1 MEDGRIALSDNISDT
16 SSTVDREHARAL
28 AVAAATAAQVSTSAD
43 DRNKSTT
50 PSNSDHFL
58 SAFHSNGLQPHE
70 HEARVEALQVCSTFF
85 WPFWLL
91 FGSFCKSLVLFAS
104 FWQLLSAFHG
114 SSLQPHENEARIE
127 ALYVNDK

>member
-70 HEARVEALQVCSTFF
+70 HEARVEALQVCIGRFFGCFGYFLALFST
-85 WPFWLL
+85 
-91 FGSFCKSLVLFAS
+91 
-104 FWQLLSAFHG
+104 
-114 SSLQPHENEARIE
+114 
-127 ALYVNDK
+127 

>member
-50 PSNSDHFL
+50 PSNSDHFV

-70 HEARVEALQVCSTFF
+70 HEARVEALQVCLSFFGLLATF
-85 WPFWLL
+85 
-91 FGSFCKSLVLFAS
+91 SS
-104 FWQLLSAFHG
+104 FWFFFQVFGNFSSAFCS
-114 SSLQPHENEARIE
+114 SSLHMF
-127 ALYVNDK
+127 

>member
-85 WPFWLL
+85 GL
-91 FGSFCKSLVLFAS
+91 FGYFLALSASLWFFLQVFGN
-104 FWQLLSAFHG
+104 FLSAFHG
-114 SSLQPHENEARIE
+114 SGLQPHENEARIE
-127 ALYVNDK
+127 ALYDK

>member
-70 HEARVEALQVCSTFF
+70 HEARVEALQVCLAGFI
-85 WPFWLL
+85 WPLWLL
-91 FGSFCKSLVLFAS
+91 LVLLGTFCKFLAASYQLFTAAAS
-104 FWQLLSAFHG
+104 
-114 SSLQPHENEARIE
+114 I
-127 ALYVNDK
+127 

>member
-70 HEARVEALQVCSTFF
+70 HEARVEALQVCLAFFLAFLATFSTFRHF
-85 WPFWLL
+85 LQV
-91 FGSFCKSLVLFAS
+91 FGSFI
-104 FWQLLSAFHG
+104 SAFYT
-114 SSLQPHENEARIE
+114 SSLHM
-127 ALYVNDK
+127 LS

>member
-70 HEARVEALQVCSTFF
+70 HEARVEALQVCLTFF

-91 FGSFCKSLVLFAS
+91 FGSFCKSLVLFTS
-104 FWQLLSAFHG
+104 FWQLFISF
-114 SSLQPHENEARIE
+114 SKQQPPTP
-127 ALYVNDK
+127 

>member
-1 MEDGRIALSDNISDT
+1 MEDGRTVLSDNISDT

-28 AVAAATAAQVSTSAD
+28 AVAAATAAVSTSAD

-70 HEARVEALQVCSTFF
+70 HEARVEALQVCLAIFAT
-85 WPFWLL
+85 FWLFL
-91 FGSFCKSLVLFAS
+91 QV
-104 FWQLLSAFHG
+104 FWQIFISLSWQ
-114 SSLQPHENEARIE
+114 QPPT
-127 ALYVNDK
+127 L

>member
-70 HEARVEALQVCSTFF
+70 HEARVEALQVSLAFF
-85 WPFWLL
+85 WPFW
-91 FGSFCKSLVLFAS
+91 
-104 FWQLLSAFHG
+104 QLLISF
-114 SSLQPHENEARIE
+114 SKQQPPYDSRVE
-127 ALYVNDK
+127 ALPCE

>member
-1 MEDGRIALSDNISDT
+1 MEDGRTVLSDNISDA

-28 AVAAATAAQVSTSAD
+28 AVAAATAAVSTSAD

-70 HEARVEALQVCSTFF
+70 HEARVEALQVCLAC
-85 WPFWLL
+85 FWLL
-91 FGSFCKSLVLFAS
+91 LGSFCKYLVLSAS
-104 FWQLLSAFHG
+104 FWQVFISF
-114 SSLQPHENEARIE
+114 S
-127 ALYVNDK
+127 